1 MVIVRITTT
10 MNDRE
15 AEQVNWPSDAARADA
30 INVRR
35 SCSLPAALG
44 FGGAPIRRRPGGGRL
59 HPRRS
64 RVDHRHRARGAIRAS
79 AWRALRF
86 RRASRRRRRLARD
99 ISLILGSLAVVAGGH
114 DASR

>member
-44 FGGAPIRRRPGGGRL
+44 FGGAPIRRRPGGAGFIRGGAASITATAPAVRSGPVPGGRFGFA
-59 HPRRS
+59 
-64 RVDHRHRARGAIRAS
+64 AR
-79 AWRALRF
+79 
-86 RRASRRRRRLARD
+86 
-99 ISLILGSLAVVAGGH
+99 AGGGG
-114 DASR
+114 DLRGTSR